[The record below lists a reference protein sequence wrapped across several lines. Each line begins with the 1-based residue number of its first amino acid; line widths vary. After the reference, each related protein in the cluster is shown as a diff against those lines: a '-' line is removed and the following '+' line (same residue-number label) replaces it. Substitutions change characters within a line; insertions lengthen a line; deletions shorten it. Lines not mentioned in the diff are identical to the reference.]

1 MSAVAVKTESFRRP
15 VIGDIPGL
23 VGEKRSARDGG
34 SEAER
39 PLNYAEARALLDV
52 LGRRTDGIRPAA
64 RQHLEMALPQIRDAY
79 TSMQVELDRLTADLD
94 EAHLSLVAAEA
105 HAMPDR
111 QSGDGHVTLG
121 PPATDGR
128 RFDASKINE
137 AYDRLRAL
145 GDLVY
150 RTGSKRAVE
159 SFERIELCYLSLE
172 TDIEC
177 LQNALADARRRAAE
191 RADGRMPRPT
201 REPGRSEPAVTHG
214 FGLTAEQV
222 AHFEQH
228 GYLGPLTLCSEEEMG
243 RIRRWIDRSGFMHR
257 ASPIYGTASPRGS
270 AEARDWHLV
279 LPEIHE
285 LCTHPGLVAVMEA
298 LLGPDLLLWRSQFM
312 RKESG
317 GAALGWHQDGSFPG
331 QTVVPAVSPMKT
343 ISAWIAVDEAS
354 VDNGCVWV
362 IPDTHKE
369 TLDYVRRDVDR
380 GQGLFG
386 RGFEIDYVVSPDR
399 AIPMVLKP
407 GQFMVFDC
415 QTLHGSSHNP
425 SPWRRLG
432 LAIRYTSTDVKVYEN
447 QKVDGQGYPLDRF
460 GCLVVRGE
468 DRCGR
473 NVIVQPPSRRTT

>member
-1 MSAVAVKTESFRRP
+1 

-23 VGEKRSARDGG
+23 RSEERSTRGAGN
-34 SEAER
+34 EAER
-39 PLNYAEARALLDV
+39 PLNYAEAGALLDV
-52 LGRRTDGIRPAA
+52 LGRRLDGIRPPA
-64 RQHLEMALPQIRDAY
+64 RQHLETALPQIRDAY

-94 EAHLSLVAAEA
+94 EARCSLHAADA
-105 HAMPDR
+105 HTMSGR
-111 QSGDGHVTLG
+111 QPGDGHVTLG
-121 PPATDGR
+121 PPADDGR
-128 RFDASKINE
+128 RFDPSKIDE
-137 AYDRLRAL
+137 AYDCLRSL
-145 GDLVY
+145 GDLIY
-150 RTGSKRAVE
+150 RTGSPRAVE

-172 TDIEC
+172 TDIQRLRNE
-177 LQNALADARRRAAE
+177 LADARRSVAARAA
-191 RADGRMPRPT
+191 RHTPRLA
-201 REPGRSEPAVTHG
+201 REPGLSEPAVADG

-222 AHFEQH
+222 AHFERH

-243 RIRRWIDRSGFMHR
+243 RIRRWIDRSAFMHR

-285 LCTHPGLVAVMEA
+285 LCTHPGLVLVMEA

-386 RGFEIDYVVSPDR
+386 RGFEIDYVVSSDR
-399 AIPMVLKP
+399 AIPMALKP

-432 LAIRYTSTDVKVYEN
+432 LAVRYTSTDVKVYEN
-447 QKVDGQGYPLDRF
+447 QTVDGQGYPLDRF

-468 DRCGR
+468 DRCGQ